1 MTVLDRT
8 TLAPSDP
15 SASIASVGGSGGIP
29 PAVGNSPGSGSSA
42 GGNAPRLCLPGGNA
56 PRLCLSGGSAPRPG
70 DPAAEPPSACV
81 RAASAALRPARGTG
95 VLIRLLR
102 CGGPSGPLSLD
113 AIGFR
118 PGIGG
123 IRLGWARFGRP
134 VLHHGGPGCVPG
146 RSGGPVCV
154 PGRSG
159 GPVRV
164 PGRSGGPVRVP
175 GPRRYRRPSPR
186 RYRRPVRA
194 TLTAAA
200 ARLPDAPADRP
211 ADGGDHEDRQ
221 RYADDHDG

>member
-56 PRLCLSGGSAPRPG
+56 PRLCLSGGSAPRLCLSGGSAPGSGLSGGSAPGPG

-118 PGIGG
+118 PGVGG

-134 VLHHGGPGCVPG
+134 VLHHGGP
-146 RSGGPVCV
+146 VCV
-154 PGRSG
+154 
-159 GPVRV
+159 
-164 PGRSGGPVRVP
+164 
-175 GPRRYRRPSPR
+175 PRRYRRPSPR